1 MSHDVYRYVLEH
13 GEPFEQVLELLDL
26 AITAVECL
34 HGESR
39 VRLDARFADDPA
51 KRLLVIDASTE
62 VGRSLNQVFVGYL
75 GRELG
80 ESAFKVERIEHVPGP
95 AAPAG
100 ASR

>member
-1 MSHDVYRYVLEH
+1 LEH
-13 GEPFEQVLELLDL
+13 GAPFEQVLELLDL
-26 AITAVECL
+26 AITTVECL

-51 KRLLVIDASTE
+51 KRSLVIDASTE

-80 ESAFKVERIEHVPGP
+80 ESAFKVERVDRAPEA

-100 ASR
+100 APR